1 MGTLSTAVDELYSA
15 DPDEFVA
22 RRTALVTAARA
33 EKDRDLVRALQAFR
47 KPTRSAWMVNLLA
60 RRRGTELTQL
70 LDLRETLSQAHTGG
84 SMTALRETSALRR
97 KVLDALIRVA
107 RELAREAGHEPTAAT
122 LTEVHTILDAAL
134 THPEITD
141 AVRAGVLTRAPESA
155 AAFPTELFAPLAE
168 VVPLPQQTQ
177 PGEPQDRDRNGTDTQ
192 APDAQAAADE
202 RKARRAEQLRAAEDA
217 VELANARQAAAR
229 DFQQEA
235 GAERAHIVST
245 LAELEDRLVAA
256 RADLDATDLRM
267 AAIEDEVQLAARA
280 VADAEQELRRI
291 ATLAP

>member
-97 KVLDALIRVA
+97 KVLDALIRLA

-168 VVPLPQQTQ
+168 VVPLPQPTQ
-177 PGEPQDRDRNGTDTQ
+177 PSERDTKRDENEQDEERERAARHAEAVRAAQSAADRAQ
-192 APDAQAAADE
+192 DAQTT
-202 RKARRAEQLRAAEDA
+202 ARGVLEEAE
-217 VELANARQAAAR
+217 
-229 DFQQEA
+229 
-235 GAERAHIVST
+235 AERAQLQSL
-245 LAELEDRLVAA
+245 LAELEAQMSAVT
-256 RADLDATDLRM
+256 ADLDA
-267 AAIEDEVQLAARA
+267 A
-280 VADAEQELRRI
+280 ELRVAAAESELHHASDDAAAAQSDLQRI
-291 ATLAP
+291 SR